1 MPVKINVKLDIISM
15 EDYMVHRIYTSVPGV
30 IAIIVGAL
38 NVALCFAFLQ
48 KKEYVQLAISAVV
61 AVLFLIGIPYYV
73 RLKVAKMKNSRRLT
87 ETVTY
92 EFSDEGIVTTTSQ
105 DSGKAS
111 WSKFKRA
118 VSKNQIIILYDDQ
131 KQAIILPVSQ
141 MGDSYTKI
149 VDLIYDHLPA
159 PAVRIRR
166 SDGKKVKMDT
176 KEQ

>member
-1 MPVKINVKLDIISM
+1 MPVKINVKLDIVSM
-15 EDYMVHRIYTSVPGV
+15 EDYMVHRIYTSIPGV
-30 IAIIVGAL
+30 IAVIVGAL
-38 NVALCFAFLQ
+38 NVALCFAFFQ
-48 KKEYVQLAISAVV
+48 KREYMQLAVSAVV
-61 AVLFLIGIPYYV
+61 AALFLIGIPYYV
-73 RLKVAKMKNSRRLT
+73 RFKVAKMKNSRRLT

-118 VSKNQIIILYDDQ
+118 VSKNQIIMLYDER

-141 MGDSYTKI
+141 MGDSYTEI
-149 VDLIYDHLPA
+149 VDMIYEHLPA

-166 SDGKKVKMDT
+166 KDGKKVKTDS